1 MSSLGNRLHMPLW
14 EGPCEGFDENENY
27 QFRLLPNLSQG
38 LPMSNTSEIMTL
50 LSSCYLLVS

>member
-14 EGPCEGFDENENY
+14 EVPPEGFDENENY
-27 QFRLLPNLSQG
+27 QFRLLLNLSQG
-38 LPMSNTSEIMTL
+38 LPISNTSETMTL